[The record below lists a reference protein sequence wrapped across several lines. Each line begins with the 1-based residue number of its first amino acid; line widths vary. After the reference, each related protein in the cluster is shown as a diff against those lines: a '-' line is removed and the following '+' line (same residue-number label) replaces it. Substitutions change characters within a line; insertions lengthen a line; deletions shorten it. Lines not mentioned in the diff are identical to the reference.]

1 MMGYQAPRIDRI
13 AKKSVEFTDYHG
25 HTRIPERTCWNFRAS
40 KVVPLV
46 VLLSLAA
53 LFCYVTA

>member
-13 AKKSVEFTDYHG
+13 AKKGAEFTDYSG
-25 HTRIPERTCWNFRAS
+25 HTRIPERTCWSFRAS